1 MPAADYLWPGPRNGA
16 WSLGRFTEAFHVD
29 LKSSKLAAEQ
39 RSNQQMKFD
48 VILDPD
54 LSPSEVSELG
64 LLAESYG
71 LRAVWTSNYPSSRDP
86 FISLCPLAL
95 ASGTIRLGPLVITP
109 YELHPLK
116 MAKALSSLNE
126 LCEGRANILVGGPS
140 GVMGAMGIDGQRMVG
155 SVRECVE
162 ILKAVNPNEVLNCK
176 GDIYQAYGYQ
186 PRWATDEPPLIY
198 IGANKEQML
207 HMASG
212 IADGIML
219 GDTTAERLESSLRR
233 IEKDLE
239 SHGRRREDFR
249 VSCLVA
255 WHVKENKDL
264 SASEARRHLAL
275 RGMLDTW
282 YLQTFLGEE
291 ECRIVDANRANFF
304 KAYKQKSDVI
314 EDVPD
319 AIVDKLV
326 DNLSFAGDYG
336 DIDKHVET
344 LRRYRD
350 MGLDEVALK
359 LHRDHEASI
368 RIIGE
373 RLLPAFN

>member
-1 MPAADYLWPGPRNGA
+1 M
-16 WSLGRFTEAFHVD
+16 
-29 LKSSKLAAEQ
+29 KL
-39 RSNQQMKFD
+39 D

-71 LRAVWTSNYPSSRDP
+71 LHAVWTSNYPSSRDP

-95 ASGTIRLGPLVITP
+95 TSSTIRLGPLVITP

-126 LCEGRANILVGGPS
+126 LCRGRANILVGGPS

-162 ILKAVNPNEVLNCK
+162 ILKAASPDQVLNYQ

-186 PRWATDEPPLIY
+186 PRWATDDPPVIY

-219 GDTTAERLESSLRR
+219 GDTTAQRLESSLRL
-233 IEKDLE
+233 IEKHLE
-239 SHGRRREDFR
+239 AHGRSREDFR
-249 VSCLVA
+249 VSCLIA
-255 WHVKENKDL
+255 WHVKEDNDL
-264 SASEARRHLAL
+264 SASEARRQLAL

-282 YLQTFLGEE
+282 YLETFLSEE
-291 ECRIVDANRANFF
+291 ECRIVDVNRANFF
-304 KAYKQKSDVI
+304 KAYKQKTDII
-314 EDVPD
+314 EGVPD
-319 AIVDKLV
+319 AIVDKLI
-326 DNLSFAGDYG
+326 DNLTMAGDYG
-336 DIDKHVET
+336 DIEKHIET
-344 LRRYRD
+344 LRQYSD
-350 MGLDEVALK
+350 MGLDEVAFK
-359 LHRDHEASI
+359 LHRDHAASI
-368 RIIGE
+368 RMIGE
-373 RLLPAFN
+373 RLLPALQL